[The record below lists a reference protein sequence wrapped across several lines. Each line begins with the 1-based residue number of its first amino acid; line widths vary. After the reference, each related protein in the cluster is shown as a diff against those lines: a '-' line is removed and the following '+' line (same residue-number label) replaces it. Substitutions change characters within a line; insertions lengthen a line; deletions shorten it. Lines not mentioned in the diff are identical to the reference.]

1 MSNGKGKQMS
11 DRLQK
16 LKEQQEQLNAKIKR
30 IEQKEKE
37 QQRKVDT
44 RKKILIGA
52 MVLDKMSKSEK
63 VNAKVISE
71 LSVYLTSERDKKL
84 FDIDSSTPLAEVLNE

>member
-1 MSNGKGKQMS
+1 MS